1 MGTTVRKKAAALAFA
16 FALAMSLVPASM
28 AFAADDGSSEGGSF
42 FDGVAEFFGNIADGA
57 ADLLGIGDADEGIET
72 YAAGDKSVVVDQS
85 TLNNWNNYASNS
97 TDNIGRIWTDKSV
110 FADDVTLTG
119 STEGGIKVEK
129 TDDADFMVS
138 LSALSSASSSVTY
151 SSKPLDIVLVLDT
164 SGSMTDPPHMGTT
177 ETYSP
182 VYSRNVQETSASRG
196 YFGWSQTNGGTYYA
210 LVDGEYVRITEE
222 TEVVHEGYSRDYYGH
237 VSWQLNGQEVWPK
250 TSAND
255 NAENHIQFYRYAGQQ
270 TITKLDALK
279 DAASAFIE
287 QTAQMNQGI
296 ESRDDMHRISIVS
309 YSGSASTRNNLTVVD
324 QQGASEL
331 TDTIEGLRASGS
343 TAADYAF
350 DATER
355 VLNGARSDA
364 QKVVIFFTDGEPNHG
379 DGFEGSVAAATVN
392 TAHDLK
398 ANKTTIYTV
407 GVFQGAAPGD
417 DPTLN
422 RTEDFDKFM
431 HAVSSNYPA
440 ATAEDS
446 RGRDS
451 WNSLDLGDRVQ
462 NSDYYKAATNADEL
476 NNIFSD
482 IAEDM
487 ASAAANSPT
496 QVDEGADPNQSG
508 YITFTDTLGDYMEV
522 KGFNSIVFANSSNTT
537 VTKTTRGNTDTYVF
551 EGTFPGNN
559 VYLPPSFPTSR
570 SPSLT
575 AAALRA
581 IPSRCGFLP
590 PSSRCVTLT

>member
-1 MGTTVRKKAAALAFA
+1 MKHMRKTVTGGGSSLGNRSKLSVLAIALTL
-16 FALAMSLVPASM
+16 ALSALVAVPAY
-28 AFAADDGSSEGGSF
+28 AANSDATEPTLWDSIVSF
-42 FDGVAEFFGNIADGA
+42 FTGEPADG
-57 ADLLGIGDADEGIET
+57 GVET
-72 YAAGDKSVVVDQS
+72 YAAGDETHVVDDS
-85 TLNNWNNYASNS
+85 TMTTWERYAADS
-97 TDNIGRIWTDKSV
+97 TENIGRIWTDKSV

-164 SGSMTDPPHMGTT
+164 SGSMTDRPHMGTT
-177 ETYSP
+177 ETYTP
-182 VYSRNVQETSASRG
+182 VYSRNVQETSASQG
-196 YFGWSQTNGGTYYA
+196 YFGWNQTNGGTYYA

-222 TEVVHEGYSRDYYGH
+222 TEVVHTEQGWWGSTTNYYDH

-296 ESRDDMHRISIVS
+296 ESREDMHRISIVS
-309 YSGSASTRNNLTVVD
+309 YSGYASTNNGLTVVD
-324 QQGASEL
+324 QQGASDL
-331 TDTIEGLRASGS
+331 TDTIEGLSASGS

-350 DATER
+350 NATER
-355 VLNGARSDA
+355 VLGGARSDA

-379 DGFEGSVAAATVN
+379 NGFDGSVAAATVN

-417 DPTLN
+417 DPTHN
-422 RTEDFDKFM
+422 GTENFDKFM
-431 HAVSSNYPA
+431 HAVSSNYPE

-446 RGRDS
+446 WGDAS
-451 WNSLDLGDRVQ
+451 WRNLDLGDRVQ
-462 NSDYYKAATNADEL
+462 GSDYYKAATNADEL

-537 VTKTTRGNTDTYVF
+537 VTKTTRGNTDTYTF

-559 VYLPPSFPTSR
+559 VYP
-570 SPSLT
+570 
-575 AAALRA
+575 AAELSNIKITVTHGSGSAGDTV
-581 IPSRCGFLP
+581 SRCA
-590 PSSRCVTLT
+590 TLT